1 MKFTMLF
8 GRPSNRSCYA
18 SPVSPN
24 MRRGLAAKS
33 VLYNARMLEA
43 FPDFVAAIQR
53 TCITSGQTQRV
64 VLSNV

>member
-8 GRPSNRSCYA
+8 GRPCDRSCYA
-18 SPVSPN
+18 SPVFPN
-24 MRRGLAAKS
+24 RRRGLAVKS

-53 TCITSGQTQRV
+53 RCITSEQTQRV
-64 VLSNV
+64 VLSIV